1 MYYLAVRDVKNA
13 ATTLKEER
21 TCRNC
26 GRDDE
31 VIKKGIRYNKSGP
44 MQMYYCKRCRK
55 KFAARTGF
63 GGMKKRAEAIV
74 AALDLYFRGLSL
86 SLVAQH
92 LKASYKVE
100 VSHKTVHNWI
110 KKYVGLINEFVKSVN
125 LDSARWHVDDS
136 VVKVKGDHIR
146 IWTLLDS
153 ETRFILA
160 VHISKSRGAEEALK
174 LLKKRFGS
182 FKKT

>member
-136 VVKVKGDHIR
+136 VVKVKGDHIQ

-174 LLKKRFGS
+174 LL
-182 FKKT
+182 